1 MQDPLQDTT
10 RRDQVVMKSRRKHE
24 GENRKREGGERGGA
38 GLVVNLTTPCH
49 ANTEPSPSTTFA
61 RNRAISAAKRFPT
74 FATRF

>member
-1 MQDPLQDTT
+1 
-10 RRDQVVMKSRRKHE
+10 MKAKTGNE
-24 GENRKREGGERGGA
+24 GEVKEGGR
-38 GLVVNLTTPCH
+38 VNLTTPCH